1 MKNNKKGHSF
11 SDQSIIS
18 IPLRNLIAI
27 VIAVGVVVTGY
38 FNVTGRI
45 SFLEHNLE
53 MQGVHVDQNS
63 EFRVKWPR
71 GELGSLPADA
81 EQNMRLNQLEKQIE
95 ELQEAAKE

>member
-45 SFLEHNLE
+45 TFLEHNAG
-53 MQGVHVDQNS
+53 MQIIHVDANN
-63 EFRVKWPR
+63 EFRIKWPR
-71 GELGSLPADA
+71 GELGSLPDDA
-81 EQNMRLNQLEKQIE
+81 EQNMRLTHIEKHGHLLRIT
-95 ELQEAAKE
+95 

>member
-45 SFLEHNLE
+45 TFL
-53 MQGVHVDQNS
+53 
-63 EFRVKWPR
+63 
-71 GELGSLPADA
+71 
-81 EQNMRLNQLEKQIE
+81 
-95 ELQEAAKE
+95 